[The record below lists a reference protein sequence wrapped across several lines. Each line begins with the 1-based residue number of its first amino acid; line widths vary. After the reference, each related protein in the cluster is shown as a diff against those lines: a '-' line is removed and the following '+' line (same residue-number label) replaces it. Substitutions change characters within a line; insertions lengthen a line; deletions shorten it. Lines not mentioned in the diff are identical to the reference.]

1 VIDLSLALI
10 VLGRGERA
18 VAATMIVSLALIVL
32 GRGERAVAADMIGDL
47 PQRPGGT
54 AALKPELLGATRALL
69 HLGLLEVTHFGPLVG
84 DQTLALLGVLPVL
97 LREDGFGS
105 SGPSVARRLSQVVA

>member
-1 VIDLSLALI
+1 VINVSLALI

-18 VAATMIVSLALIVL
+18 VAVAMIVSLALIVL
-32 GRGERAVAADMIGDL
+32 GRGERAVAVAIIADL
-47 PQRPGGT
+47 PQHPGRT
-54 AALKPELLGATRALL
+54 AALQPELLGATKALL
-69 HLGLLEVTHFGPLVG
+69 HLGLWEVTHFGPLVG
-84 DQTLALLGVLPVL
+84 DQTLALLGVLPGV